1 MGRAM
6 IALEMPF
13 SGLPAW
19 AETLFYAVFVLI
31 VLVWLW
37 TLVLFVLSR
46 RALGSA
52 PDPDDEA
59 RDTLLWVFLVPALN
73 EEVTIADSVSR
84 LLAVEA
90 RNKAILVIDD
100 GSTDATAAALDA
112 FDTPELEVLH
122 RAAPEARQGKHA
134 ALNAGWRHLDR
145 TLGTGRWSG
154 WPRERVVVCVVDA
167 DGRLDP
173 DSPRFAA
180 PHFADER
187 VGGLQ
192 VLVRIYNR
200 SRALT
205 WCQDV
210 EFSIFGL
217 LYQAGRTPS
226 GVAAMGGNGQFN
238 RLSALDEIVDE
249 DVGGPWRARLTEDQD
264 LGLHLIEAG
273 WRSVADA
280 RTTVDQQGLPGF
292 RGLLRQRTRWAQGN
306 FQAMRHIGRMAG
318 VRRPILVRVDQLA
331 YLLQPAFQALV
342 GVAFVASI
350 LLAIFDVAGYWGSDG
365 LWQLLFF
372 FLLGYGG
379 ILLGCIARGAR
390 SGARGILLGVLI
402 VPVYAAYAWLLWPV
416 LARAVVRQVTGRR
429 EWKKTAR
436 EQIGDVTP

>member
-1 MGRAM
+1 MDRAM
-6 IALEMPF
+6 ISFAMPF

-19 AETLFYAVFVLI
+19 AETLFYVAFVLI
-31 VLVWLW
+31 VLIWLW
-37 TLVLFVLSR
+37 TFVLFLLSR

-52 PDPDDEA
+52 PDPDEDA
-59 RDTLLWVFLVPALN
+59 RDKFLWVFLVPALN

-100 GSTDATAAALDA
+100 GSTDGTAAVLRE

-122 RAAPEARQGKHA
+122 RVAPQARQGKHA
-134 ALNAGWRHLDR
+134 ALNAAWRDLDQM
-145 TLGTGRWSG
+145 LNSGRWSG
-154 WPRERVVVCVVDA
+154 WPRDRVIVCVVDA

-173 DSPRFAA
+173 SSPRFAA
-180 PHFADER
+180 PHFTDGR

-217 LYQAGRTPS
+217 LYQAGRTPY
-226 GVAAMGGNGQFN
+226 GAAAMGGNGQFN
-238 RLSALDEIVDE
+238 RLSALDEIADE

-280 RTTVDQQGLPGF
+280 RTSVDQQGLPGF
-292 RGLLRQRTRWAQGN
+292 RKLLRQRTRWAQGN
-306 FQAMRHIGRMAG
+306 LQAMNTSARWRGLPVHSLYESTRSPICCNRRSKRSSGSRSSPVFSWRSSTSPTTGGAGAGGCCCSSSCSVTAGSCSAASREEPAPGREESCS
-318 VRRPILVRVDQLA
+318 A
-331 YLLQPAFQALV
+331 Y
-342 GVAFVASI
+342 
-350 LLAIFDVAGYWGSDG
+350 
-365 LWQLLFF
+365 
-372 FLLGYGG
+372 
-379 ILLGCIARGAR
+379 
-390 SGARGILLGVLI
+390 
-402 VPVYAAYAWLLWPV
+402 
-416 LARAVVRQVTGRR
+416 
-429 EWKKTAR
+429 
-436 EQIGDVTP
+436 

>member
-1 MGRAM
+1 VDRAM
-6 IALEMPF
+6 ISLAMPF
-13 SGLPAW
+13 SGLPPW
-19 AETLFYAVFVLI
+19 AETLFYIVFVLI
-31 VLVWLW
+31 VLIALW

-52 PDPDDEA
+52 PDPDEEG
-59 RDTLLWVFLVPALN
+59 RDTFLWLFLVPALN

-100 GSTDATAAALDA
+100 GSTDGTAAVLDA

-122 RAAPEARQGKHA
+122 RVPPEARQGKHA
-134 ALNAGWRHLDR
+134 ALNAAWRHLDQML
-145 TLGTGRWSG
+145 TSGRWSG
-154 WPRERVVVCVVDA
+154 WPRDRVIVCVVDA

-173 DSPRFAA
+173 SSPRFAA
-180 PHFADER
+180 SHFTDDR

-210 EFSIFGL
+210 EFSVFGL
-217 LYQAGRTPS
+217 LYQAGRTPY
-226 GVAAMGGNGQFN
+226 GAAAMGGNGQFN
-238 RLSALDEIVDE
+238 RLSALDEIAD
-249 DVGGPWRARLTEDQD
+249 DDIGGPWRDRLTEDQD
-264 LGLHLIEAG
+264 LGLHLLEAA

-280 RTTVDQQGLPGF
+280 RTSVDQQGLPGF
-292 RGLLRQRTRWAQGN
+292 RKLLGQRTRWAQGN
-306 FQAMRHIGRMAG
+306 LQAMKHIGGIAG
-318 VRRPILVRVDQLA
+318 VRRPMLVRADQIA

-350 LLAIFDVAGYWGSDG
+350 FLAIFDVADYWGRDG
-365 LWQLLFF
+365 WWTLLFF

-390 SGARGILLGVLI
+390 TGARGILVSVLI
-402 VPVYAAYAWLLWPV
+402 VPVYAAYSWLIWPA
-416 LARAVVRQVTGRR
+416 LARAAARQVTGRR
-429 EWKKTAR
+429 AWTKTAR
-436 EQIGDVTP
+436 EQIRDATP